1 MLMMFS
7 ASCINLKDATKAD
20 SSTTTEETAKKDAET
35 TTATEEKNKEN
46 TTTEKET
53 TKTTEGTKKAD
64 TTTDAEPKKT
74 TEGTKTNNKI
84 KPNANAPKFD
94 KEKLLK
100 QIKDLKDK
108 DIDFENT
115 EVLPELKE
123 KMAKFACI
131 GRMKEVISF
140 MSKSEQ
146 MAPRSLSSS
155 GRKNRSIRKKKIP
168 DASNQKFS
176 TLYS

>member
-1 MLMMFS
+1 MGNLKTWVKKNISQLLFVMLMMFS

-46 TTTEKET
+46 TTTEK
-53 TKTTEGTKKAD
+53 
-64 TTTDAEPKKT
+64 EPKKT

-146 MAPRSLSSS
+146 MA
-155 GRKNRSIRKKKIP
+155 I
-168 DASNQKFS
+168 
-176 TLYS
+176 